1 MSSKKKNRRKNKKKT
16 TTDVKDRSAL
26 AYSVKIRLGG
36 AGAHADKR
44 LRRNNKG
51 RKYDTSYGWE

>member
-1 MSSKKKNRRKNKKKT
+1 MSSKKNKKRSKKT
-16 TTDVKDRSAL
+16 GEIKSRSAL
-26 AYSVKIRLGG
+26 AYSVKIRLSG
-36 AGAHADKR
+36 AGAHTDKR